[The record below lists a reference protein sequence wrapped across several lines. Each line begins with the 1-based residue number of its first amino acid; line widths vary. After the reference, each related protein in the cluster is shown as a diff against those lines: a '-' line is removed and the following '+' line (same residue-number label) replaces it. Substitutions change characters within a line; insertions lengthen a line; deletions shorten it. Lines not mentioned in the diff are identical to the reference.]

1 MTLLVYKIDSDKYL
15 PTLKWGH
22 FNTMKRFSLRLTEAE
37 YMKLKFYC
45 EELHVSM
52 NDVIRELVRN
62 WQPEI
67 NRLEKEVKQESKWR

>member
-1 MTLLVYKIDSDKYL
+1 MTLLVHKIDSDRYL
-15 PTLKWGH
+15 STLKWGH

-62 WQPEI
+62 WQPKI
-67 NRLEKEVKQESKWR
+67 NRLDKGLKQEHKWK